1 MKFKSLLTAAAL
13 AAAFSAAAH
22 GAAIEVENAWARAT
36 VKGQTAT
43 GIFMKITARDGATLI
58 GASSPAAGLMEVHEM
73 KMEGDVMKMRA
84 LAGGLD
90 LPAGKTVALTP
101 GGGYHFMMM
110 DLKTTPLA
118 KGSTV
123 PLTLVFRDAR
133 GVESKVE
140 LKVPVAFVA
149 PAAKAPGKPAM
160 NHDMPGMPGMS
171 HAKPAARQ

>member
-22 GAAIEVENAWARAT
+22 GAAVEVENAWARAT

-110 DLKTTPLA
+110 DLKAPLA
-118 KGSTV
+118 KGSTL
-123 PLTLVFRDAR
+123 PLTLLFRDAR

-149 PAAKAPGKPAM
+149 PAAKDPGKPAM
-160 NHDMPGMPGMS
+160 NHDMPGLS